1 MRFARTVSNASIA
14 VVLTA
19 ILAASTAG
27 AASAAAQRPAS
38 LLPVMN
44 RAVAVAVGGAAG
56 PVGYDYF
63 YRNLAPHGY
72 WAQRP
77 NYGWVWMPRGVATG
91 WRPYTAGRWAY
102 SDAGWTWVS
111 AESWGWATYHYGRW
125 YQDPDYGWSWVPG
138 TEWGPSWVSWQEGGN
153 YLGWAPLPP
162 AVGWNASV
170 GLDLGGFNLSAG
182 IAPSSYCFV
191 PESSF
196 LALNVGAVILPI
208 GRNAE
213 IFRNTTNFTNYGVV
227 NGRAFNR
234 GLAVERVQQ
243 FTGHPV
249 PRYNLAAAANG
260 GPRGDRLA
268 GNSIAVFRPGE
279 VVRRENGPDPAH
291 LVPHA
296 VATSAFLAHRAQEIH
311 GADRADGDHAAGRRG
326 AESVHGGAEGR
337 VAANRETHGTA
348 ASHHAQASHQAV
360 ARRNAAHT
368 ATHTVN
374 GAHRTTSSQR
384 ARTVHHSTSAH
395 ATHGTHSTPTSHA
408 VTAHT
413 RRPSG
418 AQHQQA
424 ARHNQAAVHH
434 GAPQSGAS
442 HHESS
447 PPPQHAATEERSV
460 HHSSPPPAQR
470 HAPAPQAHH
479 APPPP
484 AQRSDRAGGRQAGG
498 EHPAAAHPPAQHPAN
513 EHEHPPAQNR

>member
-1 MRFARTVSNASIA
+1 MRSARTLSIA
-14 VVLTA
+14 VLLAV
-19 ILAASTAG
+19 ILAVG
-27 AASAAAQRPAS
+27 AAAQRPAS
-38 LLPVMN
+38 LQPVMN
-44 RAVAVAVGGAAG
+44 RAVAVAVGGSAG
-56 PVGYDYF
+56 PVGYDFF

-125 YQDPDYGWSWVPG
+125 YDDPETGWAWVPG

-191 PESSF
+191 PERSF
-196 LALNVGAVILPI
+196 LALNVGAFILPA

-213 IFRNTTNFTNYGVV
+213 IFRGTTNFTNYGVV
-227 NGRAFNR
+227 NGRVFNR

-249 PRYNLAAAANG
+249 PRYNLAAASG
-260 GPRGDRLA
+260 GPRGDRLS

-291 LVPHA
+291 LVPAA
-296 VATSAFLAHRAQEIH
+296 VATSAFLARRAQEH
-311 GADRADGDHAAGRRG
+311 HAVAAAHAGA
-326 AESVHGGAEGR
+326 GAEGR
-337 VAANRETHGTA
+337 LAANGSRETRGSA
-348 ASHHAQASHQAV
+348 ASRQVQAQHRAV
-360 ARRNAAHT
+360 AGRHAAHPANT
-368 ATHTVN
+368 P
-374 GAHRTTSSQR
+374 RRSTSSR
-384 ARTVHHSTSAH
+384 HASSVHRGTPASAAHSVRH
-395 ATHGTHSTPTSHA
+395 APSGHQ

-413 RRPSG
+413 RRPPV
-418 AQHQQA
+418 A
-424 ARHNQAAVHH
+424 A
-434 GAPQSGAS
+434 
-442 HHESS
+442 
-447 PPPQHAATEERSV
+447 
-460 HHSSPPPAQR
+460 HHSQPAGRSTGSPARPESHTAHHSTPQPAVTHHQASPPAQ
-470 HAPAPQAHH
+470 AHH
-479 APPPP
+479 SPPPP
-484 AQRSDRAGGRQAGG
+484 AQRSQPRAQHQA
-498 EHPAAAHPPAQHPAN
+498 PRRPPALHPQN
-513 EHEHPPAQNR
+513 EHEHGGGQNR